1 MTEACVASEVLDAV
15 IVDTVVEIV
24 VEVEEEE
31 EEEAVI
37 GEVSDIVRHG
47 FCDSHQG
54 RSRTWRSSSPARL
67 NVPPLKLVE
76 HRDSMTK
83 DSSSHH

>member
-1 MTEACVASEVLDAV
+1 MANIA
-15 IVDTVVEIV
+15 

-37 GEVSDIVRHG
+37 GEVSDIVPHG
-47 FCDSHQG
+47 FCDSRQG

-67 NVPPLKLVE
+67 NVLPLKLVD
-76 HRDSMTK
+76 HRE
-83 DSSSHH
+83 